1 MAGLPPPGTVAGP
14 TGIPTAGATL
24 RPRLQQ
30 PVFVVR
36 RGNHYMLECETTN
49 PEPAHTAHKA
59 AARFDA
65 RRVYTVL
72 IVAPLLY
79 VAICYLP
86 PMVFTGIA
94 AVAGALCL
102 SELYRLCLQSSP
114 QPLTMGIGIVGCIA
128 LIIGPHFPNMV
139 QPTLLAALV
148 ATLSIP
154 LLVKMPLQ
162 QSLKEGAITM
172 TGLLY
177 IGLTLSYLVMIRGQ
191 HALAPRISPKKT
203 IEGLVG
209 GLLGA
214 TIFAYIAHWWF
225 LSEFSGI
232 DCLVIAVLL
241 TLAGLWGDLAE
252 SAIKRSVGA
261 KDSGG
266 LLPGHGGMLDRLDSL
281 LFTAPAFYYYVTV
294 IGRVGSHP

>member
-1 MAGLPPPGTVAGP
+1 M
-14 TGIPTAGATL
+14 
-24 RPRLQQ
+24 Q
-30 PVFVVR
+30 
-36 RGNHYMLECETTN
+36 EWETTT
-49 PEPAHTAHKA
+49 PEPVHTVQKA

-79 VAICYLP
+79 VAICYFP
-86 PMVFTGIA
+86 PIAFTCIA
-94 AVAGALCL
+94 AVAGAVSV
-102 SELYRLCLQSSP
+102 SELYRLCLQPSV
-114 QPLTMGIGIVGCIA
+114 QPLAMGIGIVGCIA
-128 LIIGPHFPNMV
+128 LIIGPHYPNIV
-139 QPTLLAALV
+139 QPTLLVALV
-148 ATLSIP
+148 AILSIP
-154 LLVKMPLQ
+154 FLVKMPLQ
-162 QSLKEGAITM
+162 QSYREGAVTM

-177 IGLTLSYLVMIRGQ
+177 IGLTLSYLVMIRLLPQGEWFLLFLLLVTWAADTGAYYVGTLCGQ

-203 IEGLVG
+203 LEGLVG

-214 TIFAYIAHWWF
+214 MIFAYIARWWF
-225 LSEFSGI
+225 LSELSGM

-281 LFTAPAFYYYVTV
+281 LFTAPAFYYYVTF
-294 IGRVGSHP
+294 IGRVGPHP